1 MRSARGNALWFVT
14 SIVLAFMVWLIA
26 TMQVDPVRVEVFNNV
41 PIQFIDNDAMI
52 VSNRASLRR
61 TVRVTVRAR
70 DSVLQLMTAE
80 DLTVR
85 ADISN
90 LPPGTH
96 AIQLQVSTP
105 RHAAVDTQPV
115 QLTVVL
121 EQKQARQ
128 KQVVLEITGE
138 PPAGYSRGDPEL
150 SATQVLVYG
159 TLAQVDR
166 VDSLRATV
174 DLSDQRTRFSDELS
188 LVPVSVNGTILN
200 DVTLGQQT
208 VGVAI
213 DIRQREDVLAVPIR
227 PVIDFESVAPGYA
240 VRLDTYS
247 PQTAIIRGSPATL
260 ALLPDLLDTATIDL
274 TGRTSSFTI
283 SVPTL
288 LPESLGNGQVSILEG
303 QDVNVRIVVEAR
315 LAQAQ
320 FDDVLVMVL
329 GEGQGLRVRVI
340 PSRATV
346 LVTGPQAL
354 LDRLT
359 ADNLTVT
366 VDVDGLGVGTYD
378 LEPRATLDAA
388 LTSADEVRVIPSTI
402 GVIVEAIPE

>member
-1 MRSARGNALWFVT
+1 MRSARGNALWFIT
-14 SIVLAFMVWLIA
+14 SLVLAFMVWLIA
-26 TMQVDPVRVEVFNNV
+26 TMQVDPVRVQVFNNV
-41 PIQFIDNDAMI
+41 PIQIVDNDAMI
-52 VSNRASLRR
+52 ISNRASLRR

-70 DSVLQLMTAE
+70 DSVLQLMTSE

-96 AIQLQVSTP
+96 AVQLQVSTP
-105 RHAAVDTQPV
+105 RRAAVDTQPA

-121 EQKQARQ
+121 EQKQVRQ
-128 KQVVLEITGE
+128 KQVMVEITGE
-138 PPAGYSRGDPEL
+138 PPPGYTRSEPEL
-150 SATQVLVYG
+150 STTQVLVNG

-174 DLSDQRTRFSDELS
+174 DLSDQRTRFSGELS
-188 LVPVSVNGTILN
+188 IVPVSVNGTILN

-208 VGVAI
+208 VGVTI

-227 PVIDFESVAPGYA
+227 PVIDFDSAAPGYA
-240 VRLDTYS
+240 VRLDTYT

-274 TGRTSSFTI
+274 SGRTTSFTI

-288 LPESLGNGQVSILEG
+288 LPETLDSGRVTILEG
-303 QDVNVRIVVEAR
+303 QEVNVRIVVVAR
-315 LAQAQ
+315 LAQTQ
-320 FDDVLVMVL
+320 FDDVPVSVL
-329 GEGQGLRVRVI
+329 GEEQGLRARVI
-340 PSRATV
+340 PSRVTV
-346 LVTGPQAL
+346 LVTGPQPL

-359 ADNLTVT
+359 ADDLTVT
-366 VDVDGLGVGTYD
+366 VDVDGLDIGTYD
-378 LEPRATLDAA
+378 LEPRAMLDAA
-388 LTSADEVRVIPSTI
+388 TAPADEVRVIPSTI

>member
-1 MRSARGNALWFVT
+1 MRSARGNALWFIT
-14 SIVLAFMVWLIA
+14 SLVLAFMVWLIA

-41 PIQFIDNDAMI
+41 PIQFVDNDAMI
-52 VSNRASLRR
+52 ISNRASLRR

-70 DSVLQLMTAE
+70 DSVLQLMTSE

-90 LPPGTH
+90 LPAGTH
-96 AIQLQVSTP
+96 AVQLQVSTP
-105 RHAAVDTQPV
+105 RRAAVDTQPA

-128 KQVVLEITGE
+128 KQVVLEIIGE
-138 PPAGYSRGDPEL
+138 PPAGYTRSEPEL
-150 SATQVLVYG
+150 SVTQVIVEG

-174 DLSDQRTRFSDELS
+174 DLSDQRTRFTDDLS
-188 LVPVSVNGTILN
+188 LVPVSANGTILN
-200 DVTLGQQT
+200 DVEVHQQT
-208 VGVAI
+208 VSVTI
-213 DIRQREDVLAVPIR
+213 DIRQREDVLTVPIR
-227 PVIDFESVAPGYA
+227 PVIDFDSAAPGYA
-240 VRLDTYS
+240 VRLDTYT

-260 ALLPDLLDTATIDL
+260 TLLPDLLDTATIDL
-274 TGRTSSFTI
+274 TGRTTSFTI

-288 LPESLGNGQVSILEG
+288 LPEALDSGQVTILEG

-315 LAQAQ
+315 LAQTQ
-320 FDDVLVMVL
+320 FDDVPVTVL

-340 PSRATV
+340 PSRVTV
-346 LVTGPQAL
+346 LVTGPQPL
-354 LDRLT
+354 LDQLSV
-359 ADNLTVT
+359 ADLTVT

-378 LEPRATLDAA
+378 LEPRAMLEAA
-388 LTSADEVRVIPSTI
+388 IASADEVRVIPGTI
-402 GVIVEAIPE
+402 GVIVEVIPE

>member
-1 MRSARGNALWFVT
+1 MRTARGNALWFIT
-14 SIVLAFMVWLIA
+14 SLVLAFMVWLIA
-26 TMQVDPVRVEVFNNV
+26 TMQVDPVRVQVFNNV
-41 PIQFIDNDAMI
+41 PIQFVDNDAMI

-70 DSVLQLMTAE
+70 DSVLQLMTSE

-96 AIQLQVSTP
+96 AVQLHVSTP
-105 RHAAVDTQPV
+105 RRAAVDTQPA

-121 EQKQARQ
+121 EQKQTRQ
-128 KQVVLEITGE
+128 KPVVLEITGE
-138 PPAGYSRGDPEL
+138 PPAGYMRGEPEL
-150 SATQVLVYG
+150 SATQALVTG
-159 TLAQVDR
+159 TLTQVDR
-166 VDSLRATV
+166 VESLRATV
-174 DLSDQRTRFSDELS
+174 DLSDQRTRFSRELD
-188 LVPVSVNGTILN
+188 LVPVSASGTILN

-208 VGVAI
+208 VGVTI
-213 DIRQREDVLAVPIR
+213 DIRQREDVLAVPTR
-227 PVIDFESVAPGYA
+227 PVIDFDSAAPGYA

-260 ALLPDLLDTATIDL
+260 AMLPDLLDTATIDL

-288 LPESLGNGQVSILEG
+288 LPESLDSGQVTILEG
-303 QDVNVRIVVEAR
+303 QEVNVRIVVEAR
-315 LAQAQ
+315 LAQTQ
-320 FDDVLVMVL
+320 FDDVPVTVL
-329 GEGQGLRVRVI
+329 GGDPGLRVRVI

-359 ADNLTVT
+359 VDDLTVT

-378 LEPRATLDAA
+378 LEPRAMLETSTA
-388 LTSADEVRVIPSTI
+388 SADEVRVIPSTI
-402 GVIVEAIPE
+402 GVIVETIPE

>member
-1 MRSARGNALWFVT
+1 MRSARGNALWFMT
-14 SIVLAFMVWLIA
+14 SLVLAFMVWLIA
-26 TMQVDPVRVEVFNNV
+26 TMQVDPVRVQVFNNV
-41 PIQFIDNDAMI
+41 PIQFVDNDAMI
-52 VSNRASLRR
+52 ISNRASLRR

-70 DSVLQLMTAE
+70 DSVLQLMTPE

-96 AIQLQVSTP
+96 AVQLQVSTP
-105 RHAAVDTQPV
+105 RRAAVDTQPA

-138 PPAGYSRGDPEL
+138 PPPGYTRSDPEL

-174 DLSDQRTRFSDELS
+174 DLSDQRTRFTDELS

-227 PVIDFESVAPGYA
+227 PVIDFDSAAPGYA

-247 PQTAIIRGSPATL
+247 PQTAIIRGSPAML

-274 TGRTSSFTI
+274 AGRTSSFTI
-283 SVPTL
+283 SVPAL
-288 LPESLGNGQVSILEG
+288 LPESLDSGQVTILDG
-303 QDVNVRIVVEAR
+303 QDINVRIVVEAR
-315 LAQAQ
+315 LAQTQ
-320 FDDVLVMVL
+320 FDDVPVTVL
-329 GEGQGLRVRVI
+329 GEEQGLRVRVI

-359 ADNLTVT
+359 VDDLTVT

-378 LEPRATLDAA
+378 LEPRAMLEAA
-388 LTSADEVRVIPSTI
+388 VASADEVRVIPATI

>member
-1 MRSARGNALWFVT
+1 MRSARGNALWFIT
-14 SIVLAFMVWLIA
+14 SLVLAFMVWLIA

-41 PIQFIDNDAMI
+41 PIQFVDNDAMI
-52 VSNRASLRR
+52 ISNRASLRR

-70 DSVLQLMTAE
+70 DSVLQLMTPE

-90 LPPGTH
+90 LPAGTH
-96 AIQLQVSTP
+96 AVQLQVSTP
-105 RHAAVDTQPV
+105 RRAAVDTQPA

-128 KQVVLEITGE
+128 KQVVLEIVGE
-138 PPAGYSRGDPEL
+138 PPAGYTRGEPEL
-150 SATQVLVYG
+150 SVTQVIVEG

-174 DLSDQRTRFSDELS
+174 DLSDQRTRFTDDLS
-188 LVPVSVNGTILN
+188 LVPISANGTILN
-200 DVTLGQQT
+200 DVEVHQQT
-208 VGVAI
+208 VGVTI

-227 PVIDFESVAPGYA
+227 PVIDFDSAADGYA

-288 LPESLGNGQVSILEG
+288 LPDSLDSGQVTILEG
-303 QDVNVRIVVEAR
+303 QDVNVRIVVQAR
-315 LAQAQ
+315 LAQIQ
-320 FDDVLVMVL
+320 FDDVPVSVL

-346 LVTGPQAL
+346 LVTGPQAMLDL
-354 LDRLT
+354 LTVD
-359 ADNLTVT
+359 DLTVT

-378 LEPRATLDAA
+378 LEPRAMLDSSNA
-388 LTSADEVRVIPSTI
+388 TADEVRVIPSTI
-402 GVIVEAIPE
+402 GVIIEAIPE

>member
-1 MRSARGNALWFVT
+1 MRSARGNALWFIT
-14 SIVLAFMVWLIA
+14 SLVLAFMVWLIA

-41 PIQFIDNDAMI
+41 PIQFVDNDAMI
-52 VSNRASLRR
+52 ISNRASLRR

-96 AIQLQVSTP
+96 AVQLQVSTP
-105 RHAAVDTQPV
+105 RRAAVDTQPA

-128 KQVVLEITGE
+128 KQVILEIVGE
-138 PPAGYSRGDPEL
+138 PPAGYTRGDPEL
-150 SATQVLVYG
+150 STTQVLVYG

-174 DLSDQRTRFSDELS
+174 DLSDQRTRFTDELS
-188 LVPVSVNGTILN
+188 LVPVSITGTILN

-213 DIRQREDVLAVPIR
+213 DIRQREDVLTVPIR
-227 PVIDFESVAPGYA
+227 PVIDFDSAAPGYA
-240 VRLDTYS
+240 VRLDTYT

-260 ALLPDLLDTATIDL
+260 TLLPDLLDTATIDL
-274 TGRTSSFTI
+274 TGRTTSFTI

-288 LPESLGNGQVSILEG
+288 LPESLDSGQVTILEG

-315 LAQAQ
+315 LAQTQ
-320 FDDVLVMVL
+320 FDDVPVTVL

-340 PSRATV
+340 PSRVTV
-346 LVTGPQAL
+346 LVTGPQPL
-354 LDRLT
+354 LDQLSA
-359 ADNLTVT
+359 ADLTVT

-378 LEPRATLDAA
+378 LEPRAMLEAA
-388 LTSADEVRVIPSTI
+388 IASADEVRVIPGTI
-402 GVIVEAIPE
+402 GVIVEVIPE

>member
-1 MRSARGNALWFVT
+1 MRSARGNALWFMT
-14 SIVLAFMVWLIA
+14 SLVLAFMVWLIA
-26 TMQVDPVRVEVFNNV
+26 TMQVDPVRVQVFNNV

-96 AIQLQVSTP
+96 AVQLQVSTP
-105 RHAAVDTQPV
+105 RRAAVDTQPA

-128 KQVVLEITGE
+128 KQVVLEIVGE
-138 PPAGYSRGDPEL
+138 PPAGYMRGDPEL

-174 DLSDQRTRFSDELS
+174 DLSDQRTRFAGDLN
-188 LVPVSVNGTILN
+188 LVPVSATGTILN
-200 DVTLGQQT
+200 DITLGQQT
-208 VGVAI
+208 VGITI

-227 PVIDFESVAPGYA
+227 PVIDFESAAPGYA

-260 ALLPDLLDTATIDL
+260 ELLPDLLDTATIDL
-274 TGRTSSFTI
+274 TGRTTSFTV

-288 LPESLGNGQVSILEG
+288 LPESLDSGQVTILEG
-303 QDVNVRIVVEAR
+303 QEVNVRIVVEAR
-315 LAQAQ
+315 LAQTQ
-320 FDDVLVMVL
+320 FDDVPVTVL
-329 GEGQGLRVRVI
+329 GEEQGLRVRVI
-340 PSRATV
+340 PSRVTV
-346 LVTGPQAL
+346 LVTGPQPL
-354 LDRLT
+354 LDQLS
-359 ADNLTVT
+359 ADDLTVT

-378 LEPRATLDAA
+378 LEPRAMLDAA
-388 LTSADEVRVIPSTI
+388 ITSADEVRVIPSTI
-402 GVIVEAIPE
+402 GVIVETIPE

>member
-1 MRSARGNALWFVT
+1 MRTARGNALWFIT
-14 SIVLAFMVWLIA
+14 SLVLAFMVWLIA
-26 TMQVDPVRVEVFNNV
+26 TMQVDPVRVQVFNNV

-52 VSNRASLRR
+52 ISNRTSLRR

-70 DSVLQLMTAE
+70 DSVLQLMTSE

-90 LPPGTH
+90 LPAGTH
-96 AIQLQVSTP
+96 AVQLQVSTP
-105 RHAAVDTQPV
+105 RRAAVDTQPA

-128 KQVVLEITGE
+128 KQVIVEITGE
-138 PPAGYSRGDPEL
+138 PPAGYTRGEPEL
-150 SATQVLVYG
+150 SVTQVIVEG

-174 DLSDQRTRFSDELS
+174 DLSDQRTRFTGELNI
-188 LVPVSVNGTILN
+188 VPVSVNGTILN
-200 DVTLGQQT
+200 DVEVHQQT
-208 VGVAI
+208 VGVTI
-213 DIRQREDVLAVPIR
+213 DVRQREDVLAVPIR
-227 PVIDFESVAPGYA
+227 PVIDFDSAADGYA

-288 LPESLGNGQVSILEG
+288 LPDSLDSGQVTILEG
-303 QDVNVRIVVEAR
+303 QDVNVRIVVQAR
-315 LAQAQ
+315 LAQIQ
-320 FDDVLVMVL
+320 FDDVPVNVL

-346 LVTGPQAL
+346 LVTGPQAM

-359 ADNLTVT
+359 VDDLTVT

-378 LEPRATLDAA
+378 LEPRAMLDSSNA
-388 LTSADEVRVIPSTI
+388 TADEVRVIPSTI

>member
-1 MRSARGNALWFVT
+1 MRSARGNALWFMT
-14 SIVLAFMVWLIA
+14 SLVLAFMVWLIA
-26 TMQVDPVRVEVFNNV
+26 TMQVDPVRVQVFNNV

-52 VSNRASLRR
+52 ISNRASLRR

-70 DSVLQLMTAE
+70 DSVLQLMTPE

-96 AIQLQVSTP
+96 AVQLQVSTP
-105 RHAAVDTQPV
+105 RRAAVDTQPA

-138 PPAGYSRGDPEL
+138 PPPGYTRGDPEL

-174 DLSDQRTRFSDELS
+174 DLSDQRTRFTDELS

-227 PVIDFESVAPGYA
+227 PVIDFDSAAPGYA

-247 PQTAIIRGSPATL
+247 PQTAIIRGSPAML

-274 TGRTSSFTI
+274 AGRTSSFTI

-288 LPESLGNGQVSILEG
+288 LPESLDSGQVTILDG
-303 QDVNVRIVVEAR
+303 QDINVRIVVEAR
-315 LAQAQ
+315 LAQTQ
-320 FDDVLVMVL
+320 FDDVPVTVL
-329 GEGQGLRVRVI
+329 GEEQGLRVRVI

-359 ADNLTVT
+359 VDDLTVT

-378 LEPRATLDAA
+378 LEPRAMLEAA
-388 LTSADEVRVIPSTI
+388 VASADEVRVIPATI

>member
-1 MRSARGNALWFVT
+1 MRSARGNALWLVT
-14 SIVLAFMVWLIA
+14 SLVLAFMVWLIA
-26 TMQVDPVRVEVFNNV
+26 TMQVDPVRVQVFNNV
-41 PIQFIDNDAMI
+41 PIQFVDNDAMI

-70 DSVLQLMTAE
+70 DSVLQLMTPE

-90 LPPGTH
+90 LPAGTH
-96 AIQLQVSTP
+96 AVQLQVSTP
-105 RHAAVDTQPV
+105 RRAAVDTQPA
-115 QLTVVL
+115 QLSVVL

-138 PPAGYSRGDPEL
+138 PPAGYTRGEPEL
-150 SATQVLVYG
+150 SATQLVVYG
-159 TLAQVDR
+159 TLTQVDR

-174 DLSDQRTRFSDELS
+174 DLSDQRSRFSDQLS
-188 LVPVSVNGTILN
+188 LVPVSANGTILN
-200 DVTLGQQT
+200 DVTLDQQT
-208 VGVAI
+208 VGVTI

-227 PVIDFESVAPGYA
+227 PVIDFESAAQGYA
-240 VRLDTYS
+240 VRLDTYT

-274 TGRTSSFTI
+274 TGRTTSFTI
-283 SVPTL
+283 SVPAL
-288 LPESLGNGQVSILEG
+288 LPESLDSGQVTILEG
-303 QDVNVRIVVEAR
+303 QDVNVRIVVVPR
-315 LAQAQ
+315 LAQTQ
-320 FDDVLVMVL
+320 FDDVSVTVL

-340 PSRATV
+340 PSRVTV
-346 LVTGPQAL
+346 LVTGPQPL
-354 LDRLT
+354 LDQLT
-359 ADNLTVT
+359 AEDLTVT

-378 LEPRATLDAA
+378 LEPRAMLEKSTA
-388 LTSADEVRVIPSTI
+388 SADEVRVIPSTI

>member
-1 MRSARGNALWFVT
+1 MRTARGNALWFMT
-14 SIVLAFMVWLIA
+14 SLVLAFMVWLIA
-26 TMQVDPVRVEVFNNV
+26 TMQVDPVRVQVFNNV
-41 PIQFIDNDAMI
+41 PIQFVDNDAMI
-52 VSNRASLRR
+52 MSNRASLRR

-96 AIQLQVSTP
+96 AVQLQVSTP
-105 RHAAVDTQPV
+105 RRAAVDTQPA

-138 PPAGYSRGDPEL
+138 PPAGYTRGAPEL

-166 VDSLRATV
+166 VDSLRATI
-174 DLSDQRTRFSDELS
+174 DLSDQRTRLTDELN

-208 VGVAI
+208 VGVTI

-227 PVIDFESVAPGYA
+227 PVIDFDSASPGYA

-283 SVPTL
+283 SVPAL
-288 LPESLGNGQVSILEG
+288 LPEALESGQVTFLDGHEI
-303 QDVNVRIVVEAR
+303 NVRIVVEAR
-315 LAQAQ
+315 LAQTQ
-320 FDDVLVMVL
+320 FDDVPVTVL
-329 GEGQGLRVRVI
+329 GEEPGLRVRVI

-359 ADNLTVT
+359 VDDLTVT
-366 VDVDGLGVGTYD
+366 VDVDGLGIGTYD
-378 LEPRATLDAA
+378 LEPRAMLEAA
-388 LTSADEVRVIPSTI
+388 VASADEVRVIPATI
-402 GVIVEAIPE
+402 GVIVEAVPE